1 MTSFKLEGIVAAP
14 VLPML
19 PDFSIDW
26 ASLRS
31 YIAWIADQRPWRLR

>member
-1 MTSFKLEGIVAAP
+1 MSQDHSRLTLAGIVAAP

-31 YIAWIADQRPWRLR
+31 